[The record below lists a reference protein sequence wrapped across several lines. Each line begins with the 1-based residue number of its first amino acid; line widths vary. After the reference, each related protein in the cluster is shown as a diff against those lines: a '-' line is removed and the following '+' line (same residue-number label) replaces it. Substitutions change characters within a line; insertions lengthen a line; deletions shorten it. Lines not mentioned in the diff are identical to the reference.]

1 MKRRIMVAILGIALL
16 SAGTAQAQFGG
27 TVAVMG
33 NDVIVTEGG
42 GRVPGTLHVYRKG
55 ANGAWAERTKLTASN
70 GRPGDGFGGRLVV
83 DGDLLMV
90 GALGADSG
98 RGGAY
103 VLRRD
108 ARAMTYTEVGRLGA
122 ATRQGDAFGNSVGG
136 SGGVI
141 AVGAP
146 GRDSARGAVYLFREQ
161 GGSYVA
167 AGELTAPERMVNAR
181 YGASL
186 AMKGSMLVV
195 GSSGYDR
202 GTGRAYVYRPD
213 ASGNFQ
219 LETQLTVEG
228 LVPNSRLGG
237 PITIRD
243 SFVLLSASGVDANAG
258 AIYAFKRDTA
268 GAWAN
273 VMALRPFDSQRG
285 LIFGQSV
292 TFLGN
297 DMLVGAVGADR
308 NTGTVYRFASGT
320 GGGYRG
326 AERLNGQG
334 VERAERFATHIA
346 AGGSILA
353 VGVAGDDFGMGAAMI
368 YEDRAGSL
376 RQAARLT
383 LPDAGLAAVTGT
395 ERQCEGRAAQFAC
408 NNVDLLSFLPIRDIG
423 GVRGVRLNDI
433 WGWTDPT
440 TNREYAL
447 VGRIN
452 GTSFVDVTNPTR
464 PIYLGDLPMTTGA
477 QANAWRD
484 IKTYRDHAFIV
495 ADGAGQH
502 GMQVFDLS
510 QLRNIRP
517 GAPRTFEPLTT
528 YSRFG
533 SAHNIVINEQ
543 SGYAYAVGANSGGE
557 TCGGGLHM
565 IDIRTP
571 QQPAFAGC
579 FQDTTT
585 GMQKTGYSHDAQCV
599 MYRGPDTRYAGRE
612 ICLGSN
618 ETAISI
624 ADVTDKAHPVPIST
638 ISYPSVSYAHQGW
651 LTDDQRYFYLDDEGD
666 EMSGKVPGTRTMIF
680 DLSDL
685 RDPVVAGE
693 YISPNRAIDHNL
705 YVRGNYVF
713 QSNYAS
719 GLRVLDITDRTR
731 PREVGFIDTEP
742 AVADDFVFEG
752 SWSNYPYFRSGTVI
766 VSSIGE
772 GLFVVRPRVMTPVP

>member
-1 MKRRIMVAILGIALL
+1 M
-16 SAGTAQAQFGG
+16 
-27 TVAVMG
+27 
-33 NDVIVTEGG
+33 
-42 GRVPGTLHVYRKG
+42 
-55 ANGAWAERTKLTASN
+55 
-70 GRPGDGFGGRLVV
+70 
-83 DGDLLMV
+83 
-90 GALGADSG
+90 
-98 RGGAY
+98 
-103 VLRRD
+103 
-108 ARAMTYTEVGRLGA
+108 
-122 ATRQGDAFGNSVGG
+122 GG

-161 GGSYVA
+161 GGSYVP

-181 YGASL
+181 FGASL
-186 AMKGSMLVV
+186 AMQSTMLVV

-202 GTGRAYVYRPD
+202 GTGTAYVYRPD

-219 LETQLTVEG
+219 LETRLTVDG
-228 LVPNSRLGG
+228 LAPNSRLGG
-237 PITIRD
+237 PIAIRD
-243 SFVLLSASGVDANAG
+243 STVLLSASGVDGNAG
-258 AIYAFKRDTA
+258 AIYAFRRDSA
-268 GAWAN
+268 GAWTN
-273 VMALRPFDSQRG
+273 TMTLRPFDSQRG

-292 TFLGN
+292 AFLGN

-308 NTGTVYRFASGT
+308 NTGTVYRFQAAP

-326 AERLNGQG
+326 AERLSGTG
-334 VERAERFATHIA
+334 VERFERFASHVA
-346 AGGSILA
+346 AGGSIVA
-353 VGVAGDDFGMGAAMI
+353 VGVGGDDFGMGSAMVF
-368 YEDRAGSL
+368 EQDRSGAL
-376 RQAARLT
+376 RQTGRLT
-383 LPDAGLAAVTGT
+383 LPDAQLAAVTGA
-395 ERQCEGRAAQFAC
+395 ERTCDGHAAQFAC
-408 NNVDLLSFLPIRDIG
+408 GNVDLLSFLPIQSIG

-440 TNREYAL
+440 TNKEYAL

-484 IKTYRDHAFIV
+484 IKTYRDHAYIV

-502 GMQVFDLS
+502 GMQVFDLA
-510 QLRNIRP
+510 QLRSVRP
-517 GAPRTFEPLTT
+517 GQPRTFEPVMT

-543 SGYAYAVGANSGGE
+543 SGFAYAVGANSGGE

-565 IDIRTP
+565 IDIRDP
-571 QQPAFAGC
+571 QAPSFAGC
-579 FQDTTT
+579 FQDRNT
-585 GMQKTGYSHDAQCV
+585 GNQKTGYSHDAQCV
-599 MYRGPDTRYAGRE
+599 MYRGPDQRYAGRE

-624 ADVTDKAHPVPIST
+624 ADVTDKANPVAIS
-638 ISYPSVSYAHQGW
+638 SAAYPNVSYAHQGW
-651 LTDDQRYFYLDDEGD
+651 LTEDHRYFYLDDEGD
-666 EMSGKVPGTRTMIF
+666 EMSGKVPGTRTLIW

-685 RDPVVAGE
+685 RDPVLAGE
-693 YISPNRAIDHNL
+693 YVSPNRAIDHNL

-713 QSNYAS
+713 QSNYTS
-719 GLRVLDITDRTR
+719 GLRILDITDRTR
-731 PREVGFIDTEP
+731 PREVGFMDTEP
-742 AVADDFVFEG
+742 SVPDDFVFEG